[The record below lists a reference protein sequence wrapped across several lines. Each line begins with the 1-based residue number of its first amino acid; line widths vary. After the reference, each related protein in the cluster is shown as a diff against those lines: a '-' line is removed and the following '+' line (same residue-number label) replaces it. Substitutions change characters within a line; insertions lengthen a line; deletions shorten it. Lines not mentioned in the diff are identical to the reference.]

1 MCRQGRVLQDIG
13 VETLR
18 ELRTGLCKSEVQ
30 KGREGRKEKGVIVK
44 WEKKH
49 QERSVHAY
57 SRHLTTKASV
67 QRIRDNIITSNSSK
81 LAALMDG
88 IFVLACKCANRKKG
102 ESCHFPKKKKS
113 MKNPYLYYLQILKLY
128 SYMNIYM

>member
-1 MCRQGRVLQDIG
+1 M
-13 VETLR
+13 
-18 ELRTGLCKSEVQ
+18 
-30 KGREGRKEKGVIVK
+30 IVK

-81 LAALMDG
+81 LAVLTDG
-88 IFVLACKCANRKKG
+88 IFVLAHKCANRKKG
-102 ESCHFPKKKKS
+102 ESCHFPKKKKKHEQS
-113 MKNPYLYYLQILKLY
+113 LFVLFTDIKIIFLHEYIHVSVYTHIHAHLHISIPTDACMYLREFPVKGLTKC
-128 SYMNIYM
+128 

>member
-1 MCRQGRVLQDIG
+1 M
-13 VETLR
+13 
-18 ELRTGLCKSEVQ
+18 
-30 KGREGRKEKGVIVK
+30 IVK

-81 LAALMDG
+81 LAVLTDG
-88 IFVLACKCANRKKG
+88 IFVLAHKCANRKKG
-102 ESCHFPKKKKS
+102 ESCHFPKKKKKS
-113 MKNPYLYYLQILKLY
+113 MNNPCLYYLQILKLY